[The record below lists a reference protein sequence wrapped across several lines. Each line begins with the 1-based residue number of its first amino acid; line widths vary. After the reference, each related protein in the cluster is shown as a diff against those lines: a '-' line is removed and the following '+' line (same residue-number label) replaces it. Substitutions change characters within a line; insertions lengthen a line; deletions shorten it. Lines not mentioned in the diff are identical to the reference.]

1 VAQGAY
7 AMSAARSSERGI
19 RPGGMHAVAIA
30 AAGGA
35 ALAIGLALVS
45 STLRYP
51 GLFALQRAT
60 IILAPVLVGIY
71 WRSRRPASRFGDR
84 LIALGFLAV
93 PVSLE
98 ATSSSW
104 LHTVGVMAEAPLF
117 YATFAVILAYP
128 GGLLAGRP
136 ERSILR
142 LLLAGYVLWY
152 PAFWLLSPRL
162 VGSPVA
168 MCTGGCPANA
178 LHVASHPEFLLRW
191 QNGLSVVSIVAA
203 ATMILII
210 AIRFVSG
217 LAPNRRTLL
226 AGSFV
231 SVVYLLAYVVFVS
244 INFNHPRWL
253 GTPDTALRW
262 TLVVAA
268 ALLPFGF
275 LAGLAQA
282 EIFAGQVLRTTVGQ
296 AVNHEPIGEVEA
308 TLAGAFGD
316 PGLRLV
322 FWIDSSARWI
332 DSEGAEVEAPAATE
346 PKKLTHVV
354 RNGVPAAAILHDARL
369 DAEPELLQAAGAAA
383 LLVFEHATLEGELR
397 RAIRQL
403 RESRARLVTAGDQ
416 ERRKLERDIHDGA
429 QQQLIALR
437 IKLALAE
444 GVAQNDPELA
454 RRLADLREEIDRALD
469 DLRELVHGIFPTLLV
484 DEGLLTAL
492 HAAAVRSPLEVHFA
506 VRSVER
512 YAPEVEAAVYYCC
525 LEALQNATKH
535 AGSGSVVSIEL
546 GSADGDLYFT
556 VSDDGVGF
564 DTERA
569 PEGTGLANMRDR
581 VGALDG
587 VITVDSAPGSGT
599 RVVGRVPALRAG
611 VTVLSQRRA
620 G

>member
-1 VAQGAY
+1 MAQGAY
-7 AMSAARSSERGI
+7 AMSAARTSERGI
-19 RPGGMHAVAIA
+19 RPGGMPAVAIA

-45 STLRYP
+45 SNLRYP
-51 GLFALQRAT
+51 GVFALQRAT

-117 YATFAVILAYP
+117 FATFAVILAYP
-128 GGLLAGRP
+128 GGLLEGRP
-136 ERSILR
+136 ERSVLR

-168 MCTGGCPANA
+168 MCIGSCPANA

-203 ATMILII
+203 AAMMLII
-210 AIRFVSG
+210 AIRFVTG

-226 AGSFV
+226 AGSLV
-231 SVVYLLAYVVFVS
+231 SVVYLAAYIVFVS

-282 EIFAGQVLRTTVGQ
+282 EIFAGQVLRATVGQ
-296 AVNHEPIGEVEA
+296 AVNHEPIREVEA

-332 DSEGAEVEAPAATE
+332 DSDGAEVEAPAAAE

-354 RNGVPAAAILHDARL
+354 RTACLPRRSCTTRDSTPSRNCSRPPVRQRCSCSSTRRSKASF
-369 DAEPELLQAAGAAA
+369 AGRSDSYANRA
-383 LLVFEHATLEGELR
+383 HASSP
-397 RAIRQL
+397 RAIRSGASSSATSTTA
-403 RESRARLVTAGDQ
+403 RSNSSSRCASSSPWPRGWPGTIRSSRGAWPTCETRSTVRWTTCASSCTASSRLCSST
-416 ERRKLERDIHDGA
+416 R
-429 QQQLIALR
+429 
-437 IKLALAE
+437 
-444 GVAQNDPELA
+444 
-454 RRLADLREEIDRALD
+454 
-469 DLRELVHGIFPTLLV
+469 
-484 DEGLLTAL
+484 
-492 HAAAVRSPLEVHFA
+492 
-506 VRSVER
+506 
-512 YAPEVEAAVYYCC
+512 
-525 LEALQNATKH
+525 
-535 AGSGSVVSIEL
+535 GS
-546 GSADGDLYFT
+546 
-556 VSDDGVGF
+556 
-564 DTERA
+564 
-569 PEGTGLANMRDR
+569 
-581 VGALDG
+581 
-587 VITVDSAPGSGT
+587 
-599 RVVGRVPALRAG
+599 
-611 VTVLSQRRA
+611 
-620 G
+620 